1 MTFDAS
7 TGLYNLYV
15 NGQAVASQTSP
26 GAITATSRN
35 VLIGREDSIL
45 PRPFNGLIDELAIYN
60 RALSATEIQAIFS
73 AGSAGKCK

>member
-35 VLIGREDSIL
+35 VLIGREDSSL
-45 PRPFNGLIDELAIYN
+45 PRPFNGLIDEVTIYG
-60 RALSATEIQAIFS
+60 RALTASEIQTVFK